1 VMMTALF
8 VAAWLAKIERDPEIG
23 ELDFKGN

>member
-8 VAAWLAKIERDPEIG
+8 VAAWLAKFEKDPEIG
-23 ELDFKGN
+23 ELEFKGN